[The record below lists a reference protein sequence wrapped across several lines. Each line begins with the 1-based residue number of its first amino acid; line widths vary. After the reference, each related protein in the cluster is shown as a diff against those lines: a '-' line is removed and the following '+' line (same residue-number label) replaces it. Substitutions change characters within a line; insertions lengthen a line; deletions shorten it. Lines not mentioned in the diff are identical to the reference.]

1 MQKKITFDSFIRG
14 ILTAL
19 VVFGVLYLINKLSG
33 VLLPFFVAW
42 LIAYLL
48 YPFVTFVQYK
58 LKFKNRVLSIFAVM
72 LIFFCVLALIF
83 WGVIPPLID
92 EFSKVQ
98 NLITVYFIE
107 GTKQAEIPGTVANFI
122 KEHIDMIRI
131 EEALSFENVGSILQ
145 KGVPQVWAFLAG
157 SMNVIISVFAS
168 FIVLIYMFFILLD
181 YENLSEGWIKLIP
194 AKRRGIVQ
202 QIFND
207 VKDGMN
213 RYFRGQS
220 LIALC
225 VGILF
230 SIGFLIID
238 FPLAIG
244 FGLFIGLLNMVPYLQ
259 LIALIPTVLLALL
272 KAADTGQNF
281 WWVLFLALMV
291 FAVVQ
296 IIQDAVITPKVMGKA
311 MGLNPAIILL
321 SLSIWG
327 SLMGIVGMIIALP
340 LTSLLI
346 AYYRRY
352 VLKEQDDESIKPAI
366 SENSVDE
373 DLPDIIEK

>member
-14 ILTAL
+14 ILAAL
-19 VVFGVLYLINKLSG
+19 VVFCVLYLINKLSG
-33 VLLPFFVAW
+33 VLLPFFIAW

-48 YPFVTFVQYK
+48 HPFVTFFQYK
-58 LKFKNRVLSIFAVM
+58 LKLKSRVLSIFTVM
-72 LIFFCVLALIF
+72 LLFLGIIALIL
-83 WGVIPPLID
+83 WGVVPPLID
-92 EFSKVQ
+92 EFAKVK
-98 NLITVYFIE
+98 NLISVYFIE
-107 GTKQAEIPGTVANFI
+107 GTKQADIPGTIANFI
-122 KEHIDMIRI
+122 KEHIDMMKI
-131 EEALSFENVGSILQ
+131 EEALNFENVGHIIQ
-145 KGVPQVWAFLAG
+145 KGVPQVWSFLAG
-157 SMNVIISVFAS
+157 SMNVIISIFAS

-181 YENLSEGWIKLIP
+181 YENLSEGWIKFIP
-194 AKRRGIVQ
+194 VKHRGITQ
-202 QIFND
+202 QIFYD

-281 WWVLFLALMV
+281 WWILFLALMV

-340 LTSLLI
+340 ATSLLI
-346 AYYRRY
+346 SYYRRY
-352 VLKEQDDESIKPAI
+352 VIKEADGEVLKPVL

-373 DLPDIIEK
+373 ELPDVVEK